1 MPSVARATAL
11 RSFFLSLSLE
21 PGGCVCACVSRLNES
36 IGEKKKKP
44 KKSRNHPTKL
54 SMNQLQRSRR
64 LEEDV
69 FYVLRAFSG
78 RKFHQQQLVAASE
91 PSVRSSGKKKCL
103 VQLDADN

>member
-1 MPSVARATAL
+1 
-11 RSFFLSLSLE
+11 
-21 PGGCVCACVSRLNES
+21 
-36 IGEKKKKP
+36 
-44 KKSRNHPTKL
+44 
-54 SMNQLQRSRR
+54 MNRLQRGRG

-103 VQLDADN
+103 VQLDADNSKPNNDTEPKQRSNNR